1 MTVGGV
7 SRRLDTS
14 CSPPR
19 LVRSNLSD
27 GVVMTQLNA
36 LSSAARVV
44 DENSR
49 AQTAKTKER
58 GQYCPR
64 RIMVAGQRLFNA
76 DSDADFGLAFFG
88 THLFLR
94 HMSSVRTVLTCL
106 ICLKLQSEGKCIL
119 CSRVHPSSRT
129 ASDKGMGGLF
139 WKSYNFS

>member
-14 CSPPR
+14 YSPPR

-49 AQTAKTKER
+49 AQTAKTNER

-64 RIMVAGQRLFNA
+64 RIMVGGQRLFNA

-94 HMSSVRTVLTCL
+94 HMSSVRTVLTL
-106 ICLKLQSEGKCIL
+106 LAFIE
-119 CSRVHPSSRT
+119 
-129 ASDKGMGGLF
+129 
-139 WKSYNFS
+139 Y